1 MTESPNY
8 PSLKCLWHL
17 TVLSPAQRSASAAVG
32 WTRTEIDL
40 NRWVKPLTQKSGPV
54 FLHPDEEEWDT
65 RAELHL
71 TGTRH
76 RQTPPNNVTAPWHM
90 RWQNAAVRVFCRLT
104 AACGHDGVIH
114 TKYSVSARAVNEISR
129 KFSQV
134 SAMPTGAFT
143 IKKLWW
149 VHLMPKIGT
158 LVHIDGSFI
167 LAFANKISSS
177 ASRHCKGEC
186 EISLTALVSTLPP
199 ICGGKDGRHGP
210 TVVSLPDGGSAAVAS
225 SIYRLEQISNILW

>member
-1 MTESPNY
+1 MKNKLKYLNFGAHDRKPKLPKFEMFMAPHCSQSCPTVS
-8 PSLKCLWHL
+8 SLQ
-17 TVLSPAQRSASAAVG
+17 PPQR

-129 KFSQV
+129 KYQNVHWLANHGLDPINRLSIINYADKCFNFS
-134 SAMPTGAFT
+134 S
-143 IKKLWW
+143 
-149 VHLMPKIGT
+149 
-158 LVHIDGSFI
+158 
-167 LAFANKISSS
+167 
-177 ASRHCKGEC
+177 
-186 EISLTALVSTLPP
+186 
-199 ICGGKDGRHGP
+199 
-210 TVVSLPDGGSAAVAS
+210 
-225 SIYRLEQISNILW
+225 